1 MAQVRRCAVNALDLG
16 AVVFLIPV
24 WVIVVLLEAL
34 AMVQLQWDQPLL
46 ALRDS
51 AVANVASITVLWL
64 LSGVL
69 FGFGSILIVLLVAL
83 VLSIL
88 IEGGTLQLLRRRPG
102 PPTWLAAL
110 IMNIVSYIFLLVLTL
125 SFGMM

>member
-1 MAQVRRCAVNALDLG
+1 VNALDLG

>member
-1 MAQVRRCAVNALDLG
+1 VNALDLG
-16 AVVFLIPV
+16 AIAFLLPV

-34 AMVQLQWDQPLL
+34 TMVQLQWDQPLL

-51 AVANVASITVLWL
+51 ALVNIASTLAIWL
-64 LSGVL
+64 LSGIL
-69 FGFGSILIVLLVAL
+69 FGFGSILIVLIVAL

-88 IEGGTLQLLRRRPG
+88 IEGGVLLLLRRRPG

>member
-1 MAQVRRCAVNALDLG
+1 MNELDLN
-16 AVVFLIPV
+16 AIVFLIPV

-51 AVANVASITVLWL
+51 AVVNSASTLVVYV
-64 LSGVL
+64 LSGWL
-69 FGFGSILIVLLVAL
+69 FGFGSILILLLIAL
-83 VLSIL
+83 ILSIL
-88 IEGGTLQLLRRRPG
+88 IEGGTLQLLRRRAG